1 MTSTKEPSMP
11 TYEYECEKCGH
22 IYSLTLSLREREK
35 LKPRCPKC
43 KSTKSRQ
50 VLSTFHTVTSKK
62 S

>member
-1 MTSTKEPSMP
+1 MP

-22 IYSLTLSLREREK
+22 IYSLTVSLREREK

-50 VLSTFHTVTSKK
+50 VLSSFHTVTSKK